1 MCPACIAGLALAVG
15 GSASAGALAALA
27 AYRLGRPERNERDNP
42 ESSNEEGR
50 S

>member
-15 GSASAGALAALA
+15 GSASAGALAAVA
-27 AYRLGRPERNERDNP
+27 GYCFGRPARDNRKNP
-42 ESSNEEGR
+42 ESSNEEDR